1 MDYGHRIS
9 LVLAAIFLL
18 MSWNSPWFE
27 IEGRGTYSEG
37 LEREPTIITIYSID
51 SSQQTLDVSIQNA
64 TPLLVYWLEREDV
77 SNQSENTQVEGG
89 ESGDAGDKAEDKS
102 DPCDESCL
110 DLSRNSLR
118 ILIIAFFAIML
129 YNTRSDRLVARL
141 SLGVS
146 WISCFVLIVF
156 LIPLAAA
163 ADFGI
168 FSGSNEGQEDSAT
181 GGFDSNTQDSV
192 QIDQFAHFSSD
203 SSSRLSSRGIVFTYQ
218 SSGFDLGLLE
228 EEDRG
233 EVIDNPPED
242 GEPGY
247 ESLIRFNGELVAGPG
262 PMVTWWLLTLPIC
275 AYVQIPTRTD
285 DEEE

>member
-77 SNQSENTQVEGG
+77 SNQSENTQAG
-89 ESGDAGDKAEDKS
+89 EEESEDDGNKAENTS
-102 DPCDESCL
+102 DPCTESCL
-110 DLSRNSLR
+110 DLARNSLR
-118 ILIIAFFAIML
+118 VLMIAFFAIML
-129 YNTRSDRLVARL
+129 YNTRSDHLTARL
-141 SLGVS
+141 SLGAS
-146 WISCFVLIVF
+146 WISCFILIIF

-168 FSGSNEGQEDSAT
+168 FSGSNEDQENSAT

-192 QIDQFAHFSSD
+192 QVDQFAHFSSD
-203 SSSRLSSRGIVFTYQ
+203 SSSRFSSRGIVFTYQ

>member
-37 LEREPTIITIYSID
+37 LDREPTIITIYSID

-77 SNQSENTQVEGG
+77 SNQSENTQAGEEESEDGG
-89 ESGDAGDKAEDKS
+89 NKAENTS
-102 DPCDESCL
+102 DPCAESCL
-110 DLSRNSLR
+110 DLARNSLR
-118 ILIIAFFAIML
+118 VLMIAFFAIML
-129 YNTRSDRLVARL
+129 YNTRSDHLTARL
-141 SLGVS
+141 SLGAS
-146 WISCFVLIVF
+146 WISCFILIIF

-168 FSGSNEGQEDSAT
+168 FSGSNDGQENSAT

-192 QIDQFAHFSSD
+192 QVDQFAHFSSD

-247 ESLIRFNGELVAGPG
+247 ESLIRFDGELVAGPG

>member
-77 SNQSENTQVEGG
+77 SNQSENTQAGEEESEDGG
-89 ESGDAGDKAEDKS
+89 NKAENTS
-102 DPCDESCL
+102 DPCAESCL
-110 DLSRNSLR
+110 DLARNSLR
-118 ILIIAFFAIML
+118 VLMIAFFAIML
-129 YNTRSDRLVARL
+129 YNTRSDRLTARL
-141 SLGVS
+141 SLGAS
-146 WISCFVLIVF
+146 WISCFILIIF

-168 FSGSNEGQEDSAT
+168 FSGSNDGQENSAT

-192 QIDQFAHFSSD
+192 QVDQFAHFSSD

-242 GEPGY
+242 GEPGF
-247 ESLIRFNGELVAGPG
+247 ESLIRFDGELVAGPG
-262 PMVTWWLLTLPIC
+262 PMVTWWLLTLPTC
-275 AYVQIPTRTD
+275 VYVQIPTRTD

>member
-1 MDYGHRIS
+1 MENGHRIS
-9 LVLAAIFLL
+9 IVLATILL
-18 MSWNSPWFE
+18 LISWNSPWFE

-89 ESGDAGDKAEDKS
+89 ESGDDEDKAEEKS

-118 ILIIAFFAIML
+118 ILMIAFFAIML

-156 LIPLAAA
+156 VIPLAAA

-168 FSGSNEGQEDSAT
+168 FSGSNEDQEGSAT

-192 QIDQFAHFSSD
+192 QVGQFAHFSSD
-203 SSSRLSSRGIVFTYQ
+203 SSSKFSSRGIVFTYQ

-233 EVIDNPPED
+233 GVIENPPED

-247 ESLIRFNGELVAGPG
+247 ESLIRFNGKLVAGPG

>member
-89 ESGDAGDKAEDKS
+89 QSGDDGDKAEDKS
-102 DPCDESCL
+102 DPCAESCL

-118 ILIIAFFAIML
+118 ILMIAFFAIML

-247 ESLIRFNGELVAGPG
+247 ESLIRFDGELVAGPG

>member
-1 MDYGHRIS
+1 
-9 LVLAAIFLL
+9 

-77 SNQSENTQVEGG
+77 SNQSENTQAGEEESEDGG
-89 ESGDAGDKAEDKS
+89 NKAENTS
-102 DPCDESCL
+102 DPCAESCL
-110 DLSRNSLR
+110 DLARNSLR
-118 ILIIAFFAIML
+118 VLMIAFFAIML
-129 YNTRSDRLVARL
+129 YNTRSDRLRARL
-141 SLGVS
+141 SLGAS
-146 WISCFVLIVF
+146 WISCFILIIF

-168 FSGSNEGQEDSAT
+168 FSGSNDGQENSAT

-192 QIDQFAHFSSD
+192 QVDQFAHFSSD
-203 SSSRLSSRGIVFTYQ
+203 SGSKFSSRGIIFTYQ

-247 ESLIRFNGELVAGPG
+247 ESLIRFDGELVAGPG

>member
-1 MDYGHRIS
+1 MENGHRIS
-9 LVLAAIFLL
+9 IVLATILL
-18 MSWNSPWFE
+18 LISWNSPWFE

-77 SNQSENTQVEGG
+77 SDQSENTQAGEEESEDGG
-89 ESGDAGDKAEDKS
+89 NKAENTS
-102 DPCDESCL
+102 DPCAESCL
-110 DLSRNSLR
+110 DLARNSLR
-118 ILIIAFFAIML
+118 VLMIAFFAIML
-129 YNTRSDRLVARL
+129 YNTRSDRLTARL
-141 SLGVS
+141 SLGAS
-146 WISCFVLIVF
+146 WTSCFILIIF

-168 FSGSNEGQEDSAT
+168 FSGSNDGQENSAT

-192 QIDQFAHFSSD
+192 QVDQFAHFSSD
-203 SSSRLSSRGIVFTYQ
+203 SSSRFSSRGIVFTYQ

-242 GEPGY
+242 GEPEY

>member
-37 LEREPTIITIYSID
+37 IEREPTIITTYSID
-51 SSQQTLDVSIQNA
+51 SSQQTLDVALQNA
-64 TPLLVYWLEREDV
+64 TPLLLYWLEREDV
-77 SNQSENTQVEGG
+77 SYHSENTQAGEGEREDDG
-89 ESGDAGDKAEDKS
+89 EKAENTS
-102 DPCDESCL
+102 ETCTESCL
-110 DLSRNSLR
+110 DLARNSLR
-118 ILIIAFFAIML
+118 ILMIAFFATML
-129 YNTRSDRLVARL
+129 YNTRSDHLTARL
-141 SLGVS
+141 SLGAS
-146 WISCFVLIVF
+146 WLLCLILIIF

-168 FSGSNEGQEDSAT
+168 FSGSNESQEDSAT

-192 QIDQFAHFSSD
+192 QVDQFAHFSSD
-203 SSSRLSSRGIVFTYQ
+203 SGSKFSSRGIIFTYQ

-228 EEDRG
+228 EEDRD
-233 EVIDNPPED
+233 EVIDSPPESGD
-242 GEPGY
+242 PGY

-275 AYVQIPTRTD
+275 AYVQMPTRTD

>member
-9 LVLAAIFLL
+9 LVLATIFLL

-37 LEREPTIITIYSID
+37 IEREPTIITTYSID
-51 SSQQTLDVSIQNA
+51 SSQQTLDVAIQNA
-64 TPLLVYWLEREDV
+64 TPLLLYWLEREDV
-77 SNQSENTQVEGG
+77 SNHSENTQAG
-89 ESGDAGDKAEDKS
+89 EEESEIDGNKAAKTSE
-102 DPCDESCL
+102 PCTESCL
-110 DLSRNSLR
+110 DLARNSLR
-118 ILIIAFFAIML
+118 IMMIAFFAIML
-129 YNTRSDRLVARL
+129 YNTKSDRLTARL
-141 SLGVS
+141 SLGAS
-146 WISCFVLIVF
+146 WFSCLILIMF

-163 ADFGI
+163 TDFGI
-168 FSGSNEGQEDSAT
+168 FSGSNESQEDSAT

-192 QIDQFAHFSSD
+192 QADQFAHFSSD
-203 SSSRLSSRGIVFTYQ
+203 SGLKFSSRGIVFTYQ

-233 EVIDNPPED
+233 EVIENPPED

-247 ESLIRFNGELVAGPG
+247 ESLIRFNGKLVAGPG

>member
-37 LEREPTIITIYSID
+37 LDREPTIITIYSID

-77 SNQSENTQVEGG
+77 SNQSENTQVEGEQSEDDG
-89 ESGDAGDKAEDKS
+89 GKAENKS
-102 DPCDESCL
+102 DPCAESCL
-110 DLSRNSLR
+110 DMARNSLC
-118 ILIIAFFAIML
+118 ILMIAFFAIML
-129 YNTRSDRLVARL
+129 YNTRSDRLTARL
-141 SLGVS
+141 SLGAS
-146 WISCFVLIVF
+146 WISCFVLIIF

-233 EVIDNPPED
+233 EVIDNPPENGD
-242 GEPGY
+242 PGY
-247 ESLIRFNGELVAGPG
+247 EALIRFNGELVAGPG

>member
-37 LEREPTIITIYSID
+37 LDREPTIITIYSID

-77 SNQSENTQVEGG
+77 SNQSENTQVEGEQSEDDG
-89 ESGDAGDKAEDKS
+89 GKAENKS

-118 ILIIAFFAIML
+118 ILMIAFFAIML

-168 FSGSNEGQEDSAT
+168 FSGPNQSQEDSAT

-247 ESLIRFNGELVAGPG
+247 ESLIRFDGELVAGPG

>member
-51 SSQQTLDVSIQNA
+51 SSQQTIDVSIQNA